1 MVIITCPK
9 YLTLQKKMIAKL
21 VYASELSQDDR
32 ALADGLLD
40 WIKEICDAEICE
52 SDSVEIKFQSESD

>member
-1 MVIITCPK
+1 MVIITCPN
-9 YLTLQKKMIAKL
+9 YLNLQKEMIAKL

-40 WIKEICDAEICE
+40 WLQEICDAEICE
-52 SDSVEIKFQSESD
+52 SDSVELKFQSEVD